1 MKESIY
7 TIPVNEVFEPKDGC
21 PICRLRDMLEARAV
35 EYIMGAAM
43 MEPDVRMETNEQ
55 GFCSRH
61 FNQMLAQRNRL
72 SVALILESHLNHIQ
86 KEIFEKKQGLF
97 SAKDAKSGAIQKL
110 SESCY
115 VCSKIEW
122 GLNHM
127 LETLFKLWGKE
138 PSFRELYAQQP
149 VICLEH
155 YALLA
160 SQAPAKLGK
169 KLAPEFLEV
178 TGNLSKRYL
187 DEVQADVSHFCK
199 MFDYR
204 NAGANADWGN
214 SRDSIERAVW
224 YLTSRI
230 PEAGK

>member
-21 PICRLRDMLEARAV
+21 PICRLRDMLESRAV

-43 MEPDVRMETNEQ
+43 MEPDVRIETNEQ

-72 SVALILESHLNHIQ
+72 SVALILESHLNYIQ

-97 SAKDAKSGAIQKL
+97 SAKDAKSSAVQKL
-110 SESCY
+110 SGSCY

-127 LETLFKLWGKE
+127 LETLFKLWSKE
-138 PSFRELYAQQP
+138 PAFRELYAQQP

-178 TGNLSKRYL
+178 TGSLSKRYL

-224 YLTSRI
+224 YLTSRT
-230 PEAGK
+230 PEARK